1 MAVVR
6 VPFCTTAEIPPQFM
20 LDESFSEPNGVK
32 SVLFDISRLQVAAKQ
47 KNIDVPEIGTVQ
59 MCIYYLT
66 GTISYI
72 CNAFPIIQ
80 SGEGFNTQEQF
91 AAFNNEADNTSAA
104 CLATTVSSLLGWVSA
119 SGSINIDEPV
129 GGNCTLADIPS
140 VESVT
145 VTEFAVANN
154 LTSDLSPVSPDS
166 KASGEEQKRIIKWRG
181 CFVITT
187 S

>member
-32 SVLFDISRLQVAAKQ
+32 SVLFDTSKLQVAGRHKI
-47 KNIDVPEIGTVQ
+47 IDVPDIGPVQ

-80 SGEGFNTQEQF
+80 SKEGYKTQEQF
-91 AAFNNEADNTSAA
+91 AAFNNEQNNTSAEYA
-104 CLATTVSSLLGWVSA
+104 ATTVSNLLGWVSA
-119 SGSINIDEPV
+119 VGSVSIDEPV
-129 GGNCTLADIPS
+129 GGNCTLAEIPS
-140 VESVT
+140 IESVT
-145 VTEFAVANN
+145 VEDFAVANN
-154 LTSDLSPVSPDS
+154 LASALTPVNTEKKEPD
-166 KASGEEQKRIIKWRG
+166 EEQKRIIKWRG

-187 S
+187 G